1 MTDQIREVERDVP
14 IGTLALDSGAA
25 LTDVVQRVTL
35 TGQAPRADG
44 SNVVFAP
51 HALTG
56 SSRVTDWWSGIFAP
70 GALFDPAEWCI
81 VGVNVVGGCYGST
94 GPTSLAPDGKRYGP
108 RFPVVTVG
116 DIVEAQRR
124 ALQALGI
131 ERLGVV
137 VGGSLGGFQ
146 ALEWVR
152 EHSEAV
158 GHAIVVG
165 AFDHLRAQ
173 GIAQNGAARDAIRL
187 DPAFRDGWYEL
198 DAPPVAG
205 LRLARAIATLTYKS
219 EHLFEQRFRNRPDRK
234 GSDPARRLDDRFD
247 VEGYLDHQGD
257 LFAARI
263 DANSYRTLT
272 RAMDLF
278 DLRGQERPAGRTR
291 LTFVGI
297 AGDQL
302 YPPEHVWSCA
312 ARWAEA
318 GWDSAYRHLP
328 SDHGHDAFLAE
339 PGNLAD
345 LLREGLARDR
355 VDQCARSA

>member
-1 MTDQIREVERDVP
+1 MSTTVDVVERDVP
-14 IGTLALDSGAA
+14 LGALALASGES
-25 LTDVVQRVTL
+25 LPDVVQRVTRY
-35 TGQAPRADG
+35 GCEPAADG

-56 SSRVTDWWSGIFAP
+56 SSRILDWWSGIFGA
-70 GALFDPAEWCI
+70 GALFDPARWCI
-81 VGVNVVGGCYGST
+81 VGVNVLGGCYGST
-94 GPTSLAPDGKRYGP
+94 GPTTLAPDGKRWGP

-124 ALQALGI
+124 ALRAIGI
-131 ERLGVV
+131 ERLAVII
-137 VGGSLGGFQ
+137 GGSLGGFQ
-146 ALEWVR
+146 ALQWLR
-152 EHSEAV
+152 AHGEAV
-158 GHAIVVG
+158 DHAIVVG
-165 AFDHLRAQ
+165 AYDHLRAQ
-173 GIAQNGAARDAIRL
+173 GIAQNGAARDAIRI
-187 DPAFRDGWYEL
+187 DPAFRGGWYEE
-198 DAPPVAG
+198 PPVEG

-219 EHLFEQRFRNRPDRK
+219 EALFEQRFANRPDRK
-234 GSDPARRLDDRFD
+234 GGDPARRLDDRFD
-247 VEGYLDHQGD
+247 VEGYLVHQGD

-278 DLRGQERPAGRTR
+278 DLRGAERPAGPSR

-302 YPPEHVWSCA
+302 YPPEHVWACA

-318 GWDSAYRHLP
+318 GWDAAYRHLP

-339 PGNLAD
+339 AGSLAD
-345 LLREGLARDR
+345 LLRDGLARDR
-355 VDQCARSA
+355 VDEAWPRSA